1 MRARARLLSRA
12 CRRKLLPRRSAT
24 SAGGRSWTTRRSCA
38 SCSPPCSPPARA
50 SEAVALHERAAALGK
65 RGRAG
70 DLAAARELEELVTAL
85 SLEDAQVLIR
95 SLSRWF
101 QLMNLAEDNERVR
114 RLRRRERGLGD
125 APRAGSLRA
134 AVTHLAERGVSA
146 AELREMLEG
155 AELRLV
161 MTAHPT
167 EARRRT
173 TVEKLARIFAR
184 LRDLDERPPVP
195 DDEAEAR
202 RAIAGTIQEL
212 WGSDEVR
219 AASPT
224 PADEVHGGL
233 VYFASTLHRVVPE
246 LYRELEAAV
255 EACYPGEGIAVP
267 PLITFGSWM
276 GGDRDGNP
284 NVTAEVTAS
293 ALEMM
298 RVACLHLLEAR
309 IEVLAQRV
317 SLSERLVGVGDELG
331 DALAALGELFPEEAA
346 RGLARNPEE
355 PFRRYFSLVAER
367 VRATRSGDGGGTA
380 RRASCWPTSGS
391 RSGCC
396 ATRARSSSPPRSSTT
411 RSGRSRC
418 SASTS
423 RGSTCASTRRGT
435 ATRSRRSCRRSGCTR
450 RTRRWDRRSAAPCS
464 RARSPSGGR

>member
-1 MRARARLLSRA
+1 M
-12 CRRKLLPRRSAT
+12 
-24 SAGGRSWTTRRSCA
+24 
-38 SCSPPCSPPARA
+38 
-50 SEAVALHERAAALGK
+50 
-65 RGRAG
+65 
-70 DLAAARELEELVTAL
+70 
-85 SLEDAQVLIR
+85 
-95 SLSRWF
+95 
-101 QLMNLAEDNERVR
+101 
-114 RLRRRERGLGD
+114 
-125 APRAGSLRA
+125 
-134 AVTHLAERGVSA
+134 
-146 AELREMLEG
+146 
-155 AELRLV
+155 
-161 MTAHPT
+161 
-167 EARRRT
+167 
-173 TVEKLARIFAR
+173 
-184 LRDLDERPPVP
+184 LDERPPVP

-255 EACYPGEGIAVP
+255 EECYPGEGIAVP

-284 NVTAEVTAS
+284 NVTAGVTAS

-331 DALAALGELFPEEAA
+331 GALAALGELFPEEAA

-355 PFRRYFSLVAER
+355 PFRRYFSLVAAR
-367 VRATRSGDGGGTA
+367 VRATRDGERRRV
-380 RRASCWPTSGS
+380 RRARPSCSAICGSHSGS
-391 RSGCC
+391 C
-396 ATRARSSSPPRSSTT
+396 ATRARSSSPPRSCTT

-435 ATRSRRSCRRSGCTR
+435 ATRSRRFCRRSACTR
-450 RTRRWDRRSAAPCS
+450 RTRRWGRPSAARCS